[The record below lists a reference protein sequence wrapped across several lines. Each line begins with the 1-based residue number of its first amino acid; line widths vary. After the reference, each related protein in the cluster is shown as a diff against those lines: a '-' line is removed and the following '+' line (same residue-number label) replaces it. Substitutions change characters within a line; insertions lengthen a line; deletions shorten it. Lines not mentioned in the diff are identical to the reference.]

1 MDGYCA
7 LLPLADVRPLIQSLV
22 RVMQAGVIGAMLA
35 WGQPILMLGAERVV
49 VSYFILERSVSLS
62 ELTQYAETGTA
73 SERLRAYLNVL
84 APQQREQLRTALQE
98 RLILEP
104 VAVAQLLYSPLGEAL
119 LEQVSTVVQSESR
132 QANAQALRAALILAA
147 ADSQGLSALSLI
159 RHYPAKTMRVDLTK
173 GLEILKTFQVL
184 VRQTQAVLTSVRQQS
199 QTEAVNQP
207 PISPQSMQ
215 ALTEPGSWRV
225 QNLSWTVTDN
235 SSIRLA
241 RIGQPRT
248 LNVEL
253 YLPTPPPPKPIP
265 LVVISHG
272 LGADRY
278 SYAYLGE
285 HLASHGLAVAAIE
298 HPGSSTQQLLSFS
311 GGYSDSLQA
320 GQEFMDRPLDI
331 SFILNQLSQY
341 PAYLRPWTGRVNP
354 QEVLVIGQSFGGYTA
369 LVLAGAALN
378 RPKLQQNCPPSLSS
392 SLNVSLL
399 LQCQALS
406 LPLEMPNLADPRVK
420 AVLAINPISSKIFG
434 PVGLAAVRV
443 PVMMVA
449 GSADTIAPALA
460 EQVMPFTWLKTRH
473 RYLVLID
480 EATHFSTIGQSRA
493 EATVMPIPMTLIGPT
508 PRQSR
513 YYLRAL
519 SLAFVNTYLHQDATM
534 EGYLS
539 AAGAQAL
546 SQPPLNIHITQA
558 WNETAL
564 NSALQNLDQ
573 SVPPPPVML
582 AH

>member
-1 MDGYCA
+1 MDSYRP
-7 LLPLADVRPLIQSLV
+7 LFQLADVRPLIQSLA
-22 RVMQAGVIGAMLA
+22 RVMRVGVIGVMLA
-35 WGQPILMLGAERVV
+35 WGQPILVFGAERVV
-49 VSYFILERSVSLS
+49 VSYFILERSISLS
-62 ELTQYAETGTA
+62 ELTHYAETGKT
-73 SERLRAYLNVL
+73 SRRLRAYLDAL
-84 APQQREQLRTALQE
+84 APHQREQLRTALQE

-104 VAVAQLLYSPLGEAL
+104 VAVAQLLYSPLGEAM

-147 ADSQGLSALSLI
+147 TDPQGLSALSLI
-159 RHYPAKTMRVDLTK
+159 RHYPAKAMRVDLTK
-173 GLEILKTFQVL
+173 GLEILKTFQLL
-184 VRQTQAVLTSVRQQS
+184 VRQSQSVLASVRQQS
-199 QTEAVNQP
+199 QAEAANQA

-215 ALTEPGSWRV
+215 ALTEPGPWRV
-225 QNLSWTVTDN
+225 QVLSWTVTDN

-241 RIGQPRT
+241 RTGQPRT
-248 LNVEL
+248 LNVEV
-253 YLPTPPPPKPIP
+253 YLPTPPPPTPIP

-298 HPGSSTQQLLSFS
+298 HPGSSMQHLLSFS
-311 GGYSDSLQA
+311 GGDSDSLRA
-320 GQEFMDRPLDI
+320 GQEFIDRPLDI

-341 PAYLRPWTGRVNP
+341 PAYLRPWPGRVNP

-369 LVLAGAALN
+369 LRLAGAALN
-378 RPKLQQNCPPSLSS
+378 RAKLKQNCPPSLSA

-406 LPLEMPNLADPRVK
+406 LPPDTDNLTDPRVK

-434 PVGLAAVRV
+434 PAGLAAVRV
-443 PVMMVA
+443 PVMIVA

-460 EQVMPFTWLKTRH
+460 EQVLPFTWLKTPH
-473 RYLVLID
+473 RYLVLMD
-480 EATHFSTIGQSRA
+480 EATHFSTIGQSQA
-493 EATVMPIPMTLIGPT
+493 DTTGMPIPIALIGPT

-519 SLAFVNTYLHQDATM
+519 SLAFVNTYLHQDQSM
-534 EGYLS
+534 EVYLS
-539 AAGAQAL
+539 AAAAQAL
-546 SQPPLNIHITQA
+546 SQPPLTIHITQA
-558 WNETAL
+558 WNATAL

-573 SVPPPPVML
+573 PVSPPPVML